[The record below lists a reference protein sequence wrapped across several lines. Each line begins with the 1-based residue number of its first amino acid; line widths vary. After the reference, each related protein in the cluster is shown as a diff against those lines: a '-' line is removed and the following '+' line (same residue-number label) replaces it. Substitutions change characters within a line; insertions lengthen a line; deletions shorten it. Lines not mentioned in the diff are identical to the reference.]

1 MQNTPKTIEDTLEK
15 LDEIALTR
23 KTSINGALIQIWDSN
38 VLGAFIQ
45 QALSEQ
51 DCISRESERESL
63 VEATE
68 KMLVNTPEEVA
79 ELNKHLPSTIQE
91 QSYLEAIGYTKA
103 IKDIIHLINSK

>member
-51 DCISRESERESL
+51 DRISRESVLSDIIDL
-63 VEATE
+63 VDCDYKKTLDNI
-68 KMLVNTPEEVA
+68 KNYHLT
-79 ELNKHLPSTIQE
+79 LNKE
-91 QSYLEAIGYTKA
+91 
-103 IKDIIHLINSK
+103 